1 MSGSKVFEKRIPQ
14 NIRRFKKRQIKM
26 GLKTNTNREN
36 TDRENTDREN
46 TDRENTDRENTDR
59 ENTDK
64 VGFED
69 KQIDAFKVAA
79 TPKEKWEYESFKLLG
94 RE

>member
-26 GLKTNTNREN
+26 GLKTNTN
-36 TDRENTDREN
+36 RENTDREN

>member
-26 GLKTNTNREN
+26 GLKTNTN
-36 TDRENTDREN
+36 
-46 TDRENTDRENTDR
+46 R